1 MTTLL
6 SSKKLCVLP
15 RISGVGGPASFQLQ
29 LVKGLA
35 SLGVEVCHDLQDIP
49 YDAVLVV
56 GGTRQLMGLWRV
68 RKRGIPILQRL
79 AGINWLHRLRRTG
92 LRHFLRAE
100 RGNRLLATI
109 RARLAD
115 GVVYQSQFARAW
127 WERVY
132 GPTPVPACVVL
143 NGVDLEDYTPAGSG
157 QRPSDRY
164 RLLMIEGIL
173 GGGYEIGVEHA
184 VGFAERLA
192 GEVGQ
197 SVELMVVG
205 RVAPALRERI
215 ERSTEVLLRWVGVVP
230 RDRIPEIDRSAHVL
244 YSADLNAA
252 CPNAVIEA
260 LACGLPVV
268 AFDTGALPELVTE
281 NAGRLS
287 PYGGD
292 TWKLDPPDME
302 SLVQATL
309 EVLGDQPRFRA
320 GARARAEA
328 CLDLKRMVVG
338 YLTALGW
345 I

>member
-1 MTTLL
+1 MKSLL

-35 SLGVEVCHDLQDIP
+35 TLGVEVCNDLRDTP
-49 YDAVLVV
+49 YDAVLVT
-56 GGTRQLMGLWRV
+56 GGTRQLVGLWHAR
-68 RKRGIPILQRL
+68 RRGVPILQRL
-79 AGINWLHRLRRTG
+79 AGINWLHRQRRTG

-100 RGNRLLATI
+100 RGNWLLATI

-115 GVVYQSQFARAW
+115 GVIYQSQFARAW

-132 GPTPVPACVVL
+132 HSTPVPAYVVL
-143 NGVDLEDYTPAGSG
+143 NGVDLEDYTPSGSG

-173 GGGYEIGVEHA
+173 GGGYEIGIEHA
-184 VGFAERLA
+184 VGLAERLA
-192 GEVGQ
+192 GEVGR

-205 RVAPALRERI
+205 RVAPALRERV
-215 ERSTEVLLRWVGVVP
+215 EHSPEVLLSWVGSVP
-230 RDRIPEIDRSAHVL
+230 RDRIPEIDRSAHLL

-252 CPNAVIEA
+252 CPNSVIEA

-268 AFDTGALPELVTE
+268 AFETGALPELVKE
-281 NAGRLS
+281 DAGRLS

-292 TWKLDPPDME
+292 PWKLDPPDVDR
-302 SLVQATL
+302 LAQAAL

-320 GARARAEA
+320 NARMRAEA
-328 CLDLKRMVVG
+328 CLGLERMVEG
-338 YLTALGW
+338 YLAALGW